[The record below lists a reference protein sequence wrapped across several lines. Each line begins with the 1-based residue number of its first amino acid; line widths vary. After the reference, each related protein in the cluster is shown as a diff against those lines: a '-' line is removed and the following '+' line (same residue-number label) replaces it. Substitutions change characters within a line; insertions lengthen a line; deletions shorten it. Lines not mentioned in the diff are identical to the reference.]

1 MGADFIMV
9 MGKTPEALPER
20 FEGPVSDDLLSD
32 LQDWTS
38 DELSRED
45 AVDLINEALHSVVHH
60 DRIYGFVRVTE
71 PGDYIIAGGLTWG
84 DSPEGFDEIG
94 VLLAAGI
101 LQPPERTNS

>member
-1 MGADFIMV
+1 MGADFIMI
-9 MGKTPEALPER
+9 MGKYESLPDR
-20 FEGPVSDDLLSD
+20 FEGPVSDDLL
-32 LQDWTS
+32 
-38 DELSRED
+38 E
-45 AVDLINEALHSVVHH
+45 DLINEALHSVVHH

-84 DSPEGFDEIG
+84 DVPQGFDEVG